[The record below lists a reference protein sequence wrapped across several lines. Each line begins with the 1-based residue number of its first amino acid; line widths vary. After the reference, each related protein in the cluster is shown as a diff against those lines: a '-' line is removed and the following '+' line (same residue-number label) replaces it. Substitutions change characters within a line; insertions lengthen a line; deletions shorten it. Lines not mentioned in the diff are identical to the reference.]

1 MKQSHIA
8 SIVLLVCLIV
18 AMAIAWGAGPL
29 DGAGSPAED
38 DSTPATAADLGPNQ
52 HLIPELRVNE
62 SIETIAISAELS
74 LQPEWDGSVTTGI
87 PFGAV
92 MVHTANAT
100 TLIFDRDGNHLF
112 SIDDELSAKIPTPAG
127 VEKPCTRV
135 HPLPNNSRAYHHDN
149 VMFVFGTAGE
159 PPILT
164 IIDESPKPVEEP
176 ITIEITSLHE
186 GGVAWIDVAPAHVAV
201 VGEVHA
207 PAGVHSVV
215 VRSGSVEVSCGNT
228 AEFACSVPASFGEN
242 TITVVATDN
251 HGNRAEKAVNVTVRS
266 GIPPPPLIAV
276 SGRVT
281 DAGGS
286 PIPGALV
293 RFASV
298 FDLDG
303 EPIATTAVTG
313 EDGRYLVETPGYA
326 QTVTVEKEGYSPL
339 REEFTFENLTN
350 TLDLEL
356 EPSSRAAPGFGSAL
370 AALSFTGALLLIGRR
385 RR

>member
-1 MKQSHIA
+1 MNGTTRTWTLSF
-8 SIVLLVCLIV
+8 LLALLLAAVP
-18 AMAIAWGAGPL
+18 AAG
-29 DGAGSPAED
+29 
-38 DSTPATAADLGPNQ
+38 ADLGPNQ
-52 HLIPELRVNE
+52 HLIPELKVNE
-62 SIETIAISAELS
+62 SIETITISAELS
-74 LQPEWDGSVTTGI
+74 LQPEWDGSVTAGI

-135 HPLPNNSRAYHHDN
+135 HPLPNDSRVYHYDN
-149 VMFVFGTAGE
+149 VTFVFGTAGE

-164 IIDESPKPVEEP
+164 IIDESPKPDEEP
-176 ITIEITSLHE
+176 IAINITSLHE

-215 VRSGSVEVSCGNT
+215 VRSGSVEVPCGNA
-228 AEFACSVPASFGEN
+228 AEFACSVPVSFGKN

-251 HGNRAEKAVNVTVRS
+251 HGNRAAKTVNMTAHS
-266 GIPPPPLIAV
+266 GIPPPPLITV

-281 DAGGS
+281 DTGGN
-286 PIPGALV
+286 PVPGASV
-293 RFASV
+293 RFESV

-303 EPIATTAVTG
+303 EPIAATAVTG
-313 EDGRYLVETPGYA
+313 EDGCYLVEDALGYR

-339 REEFTFENLTN
+339 REEFIFENLTN
-350 TLDLEL
+350 DLDLEL
-356 EPSSRAAPGFGSAL
+356 EPSSRTVPGFGSAL
-370 AALSFTGALLLIGRR
+370 AVLSLTGAFLLIGRKR
-385 RR
+385 R